1 MTPVLRLCRPD
12 DAYDPELLRIRDEDL
27 PAVKVETEVG
37 RRRKRARQGLFL
49 PATPL
54 PEIQAAASRLS
65 TARALGLR
73 LTIRAQAR
81 MEGKEWVRVRTHL
94 LEAIGLGTTWARS
107 RAYAELERAGL
118 IEGEASKRLCPA
130 RAPRAAAGR
139 RWSRGRRVACR
150 SCRGRSR
157 TARSDRPFTP
167 SPPEPG
173 AAARCSPADGAQLV
187 PVPRS
192 RTRCASSATA

>member
-1 MTPVLRLCRPD
+1 MASVLRLCRPND
-12 DAYDPELLRIRDEDL
+12 PYDPELLRLRDEDL
-27 PAVKVETEVG
+27 PTVKIETEVG
-37 RRRKRARQGLFL
+37 RRRKRARNGLFL

-65 TARALGLR
+65 TARAVGLW

-118 IEGEASKRLCPA
+118 IEVRRRKGYAPLVRLVPQ
-130 RAPRAAAGR
+130 RAANEGE
-139 RWSRGRRVACR
+139 
-150 SCRGRSR
+150 
-157 TARSDRPFTP
+157 D
-167 SPPEPG
+167 
-173 AAARCSPADGAQLV
+173 DG
-187 PVPRS
+187 
-192 RTRCASSATA
+192 

>member
-1 MTPVLRLCRPD
+1 MASVLRLCRPD
-12 DAYDPELLRIRDEDL
+12 DPYDPERLRVRDEDL
-27 PAVKVETEVG
+27 PSVKIETEVG

-65 TARALGLR
+65 TARALALW

-81 MEGKEWVRVRTHL
+81 MEGKEWVRVRAHL

-118 IEGEASKRLCPA
+118 IQVRRRKGY
-130 RAPRAAAGR
+130 APLVR
-139 RWSRGRRVACR
+139 
-150 SCRGRSR
+150 
-157 TARSDRPFTP
+157 
-167 SPPEPG
+167 
-173 AAARCSPADGAQLV
+173 LV
-187 PVPRS
+187 PQ
-192 RTRCASSATA
+192 RTDGGTESDG

>member
-1 MTPVLRLCRPD
+1 MAPVLRLCRSD
-12 DAYDPELLRIRDEDL
+12 DPYDPELLRVRGEDV

-37 RRRKRARQGLFL
+37 RRRARARKGLFL

-65 TARALGLR
+65 TARALALW

-94 LEAIGLGTTWARS
+94 LEGIGLGATWARS

-118 IEGEASKRLCPA
+118 AEVRRRKGYAPLVRLVQ
-130 RAPRAAAGR
+130 RQ
-139 RWSRGRRVACR
+139 
-150 SCRGRSR
+150 
-157 TARSDRPFTP
+157 TD
-167 SPPEPG
+167 
-173 AAARCSPADGAQLV
+173 
-187 PVPRS
+187 
-192 RTRCASSATA
+192 